1 MSYYIS
7 DNLGANL
14 SSASRTPSPLHPD
27 TVIVASDLTAS
38 EALPKAILVFATLNK
53 GTSVAL
59 SPIAIT
65 SSFKISLF
73 L

>member
-7 DNLGANL
+7 DSLGANL
-14 SSASRTPSPLHPD
+14 SIASRTPSPLHPD
-27 TVIVASDLTAS
+27 TVMVASDLTEL
-38 EALPKAILVFATLNK
+38 EALPRAMLVFATLNN

-65 SSFKISLF
+65 SSLVNSF
-73 L
+73 